1 MVKSFITFGPG
12 ELVTLTR
19 RVDKNWYEGRIGSR
33 KGIFPASYV
42 EVLAEPGEARG
53 ESFGLY
59 YKLVTIVNYASSGIN
74 KLRASLNDDARVI
87 IYDRHMFIV
96 QATGANPVK
105 DFWIKFTPPPPLFS
119 KLDRYRDVENI
130 SSE

>member
-1 MVKSFITFGPG
+1 MAVNYYGKKFYNIGPG

-59 YKLVTIVNYASSGIN
+59 YKLVRILNYASSGISAKIH
-74 KLRASLNDDARVI
+74 KLC
-87 IYDRHMFIV
+87 
-96 QATGANPVK
+96 T
-105 DFWIKFTPPPPLFS
+105 
-119 KLDRYRDVENI
+119 
-130 SSE
+130 